1 MRQNLS
7 IEKAISE
14 KMSDQ
19 LDKMSLENKAK
30 PIQLFLTI
38 TFTRLLEIE
47 NFLERIF
54 CYFPIILMM
63 EKNYKKSLS
72 FIPSYSLQDR

>member
-30 PIQLFLTI
+30 PI
-38 TFTRLLEIE
+38 
-47 NFLERIF
+47 
-54 CYFPIILMM
+54 
-63 EKNYKKSLS
+63 
-72 FIPSYSLQDR
+72 